1 MRKLLTTVFVAQLK
15 PPATGRLEVSD
26 TRCSGLSFRLT
37 CNGVASW
44 SYRYRDVE
52 SGRSQRFRIGTYPD
66 VPLKDARAA
75 ADKLRAGVSAG
86 LNPMV
91 QKRLERVERTERSF
105 GALATRYMEGHAKVK
120 KRSWP
125 EDARLLRRHV
135 LPQWEHRRADAISRQ
150 DVIALL
156 DAIVASGAPVE
167 ANRCQ
172 SLVSTIFS
180 FAIDEGSVN
189 AHPSAGLKARGGA
202 ETPRSR
208 VLSADEIATFWPEI
222 VKSPVS
228 RVTGLCLRLALLTA
242 MRASEVSGV
251 HRSEIIGLDSSE
263 PYILVPEVRVK
274 TKQTLLVPL
283 TGLALE
289 VVQEA
294 LSLTSSEWLFTGR
307 WHDKPVAAHTLA
319 VAMENFSAAHG
330 GTWTACPATPHDLRR
345 SVRSG
350 LAELKIPDA
359 HAMRVLGHKPRDV
372 DAKHYN
378 LYHYH
383 SEKRAALAAWSDR
396 VSGIISG
403 K

>member
-1 MRKLLTTVFVAQLK
+1 LR
-15 PPATGRLEVSD
+15 E
-26 TRCSGLSFRLT
+26 
-37 CNGVASW
+37 
-44 SYRYRDVE
+44 
-52 SGRSQRFRIGTYPD
+52 
-66 VPLKDARAA
+66 AREQ
-75 ADKLRAGVSAG
+75 ADRLRAGVG
-86 LNPMV
+86 GGINPME
-91 QKRLERVERTERSF
+91 QRRRERVERTERSF
-105 GALATRYMEGHAKVK
+105 GALAARYMEGHAKPK

-125 EDARLLRRHV
+125 EDQRLLNRHV
-135 LPQWEHRRADAISRQ
+135 LPQWEHRRAGAITRQ
-150 DVIALL
+150 DVISLL
-156 DAIVASGAPVE
+156 DAVVATGARVE
-167 ANRCQ
+167 ANRLQ
-172 SLVSTIFS
+172 SLVSMVFS
-180 FAIDEGSVN
+180 YGLDEGSID

-251 HRSEIIGLDSSE
+251 HRSEIVGLDSSE
-263 PYILVPEVRVK
+263 PYILVPEIRVK

-294 LSLTSSEWLFTGR
+294 LSRTRSEWLFTGR

-319 VAMENFSAAHG
+319 VAMAHG
-330 GTWTACPATPHDLRR
+330 GTWTSCPATPHDLRR

-396 VSGIISG
+396 VSAIIGG